1 MSDRFL
7 FWGPTLIWAT
17 TWHVIL
23 YQLGDLPV
31 LYSVA
36 TRFGLA
42 SLMLFAFALWRG
54 ETLRLPGRM
63 HAWAALAGVVQFGL
77 NYMST
82 YEAERHLP
90 SGLVAVL
97 FSLMV
102 FTNALGGALLFGQRV
117 TPRFVG
123 AALVGVAG
131 VALIFWPDIASA
143 RAKPGAPL
151 GVALGLC
158 AISFATLG
166 NMLTLRLRR
175 QGAGL
180 VPVLAWSMAYGT
192 LLMLCAGAA
201 LGLPF
206 QLETRPSYWLALLY
220 LSGMGSVVAFW
231 LYFKLAE
238 RQGAGRAAL
247 TGLVIPVLALLI
259 SAALEGWRPTAPSLA
274 GMALCL
280 GGLWAASRPAGER
293 PAAASR

>member
-1 MSDRFL
+1 MSDRLL

-42 SLMLFAFALWRG
+42 SIMLFAIARWRG
-54 ETLRLPGRM
+54 EAIALPPRV
-63 HAWAALAGVVQFGL
+63 HAWAALTGAVQFGL

-102 FTNALGGALLFGQRV
+102 FTNALGGALMFGQRI
-117 TPRFVG
+117 TRRFVLAG
-123 AALVGVAG
+123 LVGVLG

-143 RAKPGAPL
+143 RARPDALL

-158 AISFATLG
+158 AITFASLG
-166 NMLTLRLRR
+166 NMLTLRMTRR
-175 QGAGL
+175 GSGL
-180 VPVLAWSMAYGT
+180 VPVLAWSMGYGT
-192 LLMLCAGAA
+192 LLMLVAGAA
-201 LGLPF
+201 SGLPF
-206 QLETRPSYWLALLY
+206 HLDPRPSYWWALVY
-220 LSGMGSVVAFW
+220 LSAMGSVVAFL
-231 LYFKLAE
+231 LYFKLAQ

-247 TGLVIPVLALLI
+247 TGLVIPVLALVI
-259 SAALEGWRPTAPSLA
+259 SAALEGWRPTWLSVA
-274 GMALCL
+274 GMLLCMT
-280 GGLWAASRPAGER
+280 GLWSANRPAK
-293 PAAASR
+293 AA

>member
-1 MSDRFL
+1 MSDRLL

-42 SLMLFAFALWRG
+42 SIMLFAIARWRG
-54 ETLRLPGRM
+54 EAIGLSPRV
-63 HAWAALAGVVQFGL
+63 HAWAALTGGVQFGL

-102 FTNALGGALLFGQRV
+102 FTNALGGALFFGQRI
-117 TPRFVG
+117 TRRFVW
-123 AALVGVAG
+123 AALVGVLG
-131 VALIFWPDIASA
+131 VTLIFWPDIASA
-143 RAKPGAPL
+143 RARTDAPL

-158 AISFATLG
+158 AISFASVG
-166 NMLTLRLRR
+166 NMLTLRMTR
-175 QGAGL
+175 QGSGL
-180 VPVLAWSMAYGT
+180 VPVLAWSMGYGT
-192 LLMLCAGAA
+192 LLMLLAGAA
-201 LGLPF
+201 SGLPF
-206 QLETRPSYWLALLY
+206 YLDPRPSYWLALVY
-220 LSGMGSVVAFW
+220 LSAMGSVVAFL
-231 LYFKLAE
+231 LYFKLAQ

-247 TGLVIPVLALLI
+247 TGLVIPVLALVI
-259 SAALEGWRPTAPSLA
+259 SAALEGWRPTWLSVA
-274 GMALCL
+274 GMLLCMA
-280 GGLWAASRPAGER
+280 GLWGANRPATNSAPER
-293 PAAASR
+293 T